1 MERMYNTEDNELW
14 KSELENGM
22 WKKVFTRVL
31 SNSLVEYYIE
41 SSSGKLFV
49 LEFMEKFHPYVWKIT
64 QDEWK
69 RDWLEYVKESGFW
82 YSCKLERRQTEQEKN
97 RQVAAGVDGWPLVY
111 WTKRYEAIKF
121 IRKDRRLK

>member
-1 MERMYNTEDNELW
+1 MERMYNAEENELW

-22 WKKVFTRVL
+22 WKKIFTRIL

-41 SSSGKLFV
+41 SESGKLYV

-64 QDEWK
+64 QEEWHN
-69 RDWLEYVKESGFW
+69 DWLEYVKESGFW
-82 YSCKLERRQTEQEKN
+82 YSCKFERRQTEQEKN
-97 RQVAAGVDGWPLVY
+97 RYVAAGVDGWPLVY